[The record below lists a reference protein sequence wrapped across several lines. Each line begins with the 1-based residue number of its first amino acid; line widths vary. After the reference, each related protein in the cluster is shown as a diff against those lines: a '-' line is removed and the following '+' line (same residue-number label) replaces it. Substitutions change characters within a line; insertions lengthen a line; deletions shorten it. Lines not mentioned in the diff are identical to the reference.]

1 MIALENVPKI
11 GLGLAAL
18 GRPGYINLGH
28 AEDLAYDYVVEAM
41 ERRTH
46 RMLDLAYQKGVR
58 YFDVA
63 RSYGRAEQFLKSWLQ
78 EHPDVDI
85 AVGSKWGYTYTA
97 DWKIE
102 AERHE
107 IKEHSLAVLQK
118 QWDLSKALLPHLQ
131 LYQIHSATLESG
143 VLENTE
149 VLSQL
154 AQLKS
159 EGIKIGLSLSGV
171 NQAVVLEKALLV
183 RVDGVHLFDS
193 AQITF
198 NILEQ
203 SVGPMLKTAK
213 ESGFHIIIK
222 EALANGRLTPRNT
235 HPDFQVV
242 KGILE
247 SMARKHEVNM
257 DAIAL
262 AFVLAQDW
270 VDIVL
275 SGAAKAVHLESN
287 LQALDIQLSDDE
299 MKQLEALR
307 VTKEE
312 YWNERSGLKWN

>member
-1 MIALENVPKI
+1 MIALENVSKI

-46 RMLDLAYQKGVR
+46 RMLDLAYQLGVR
-58 YFDVA
+58 YFDAA
-63 RSYGRAEQFLKSWLQ
+63 RSYGRAEQFLKSWLE
-78 EHPDVDI
+78 EHPDVDVV
-85 AVGSKWGYTYTA
+85 VGSKWGYTYTA

-118 QWDLSKALLPHLQ
+118 QWELSKALLPHLQ

-149 VLSQL
+149 ALSQL

-171 NQAVVLEKALLV
+171 NQSIVLEKALLV

-203 SVGPMLKTAK
+203 SVAPMLKMAK

-247 SMARKHEVNM
+247 NIARKYEVGM

-287 LQALDIQLSDDE
+287 LQALNIKLSDDE
-299 MKQLEALR
+299 MNQLEELS
-307 VTKEE
+307 VTKEK